1 MDTICI
7 IMLKMVKN
15 VENVRKF
22 VFKMILFFEEK
33 KLLDIMYTYNKS
45 AQI

>member
-1 MDTICI
+1 
-7 IMLKMVKN
+7 MVKN
-15 VENVRKF
+15 VENVRKC
-22 VFKMILFFEEK
+22 VFKIILFFEEK